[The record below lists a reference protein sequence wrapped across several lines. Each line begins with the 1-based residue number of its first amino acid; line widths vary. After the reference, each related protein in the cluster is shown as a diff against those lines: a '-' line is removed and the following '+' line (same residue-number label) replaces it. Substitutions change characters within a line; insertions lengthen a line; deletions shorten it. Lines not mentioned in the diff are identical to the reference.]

1 MRQWGIFVM
10 KKELDKI
17 MKVMDKRKI
26 EVFEV
31 RELNYMEKLTYV
43 KDAILF
49 VNEPH
54 VIMFNAT
61 EREYKSLCKK
71 LHLTPVF

>member
-1 MRQWGIFVM
+1 MKQWGIFAM

-17 MKVMDKRKI
+17 MKIMDKHNI

-31 RELNYMEKLTYV
+31 RELNFVEKLTYI
-43 KDAILF
+43 KDAIMF
-49 VNEPH
+49 VNDPH
-54 VIMFNAT
+54 IIMFNAT
-61 EREYKSLCKK
+61 ECEYKSLCRK